1 MGWLATAFFVSYM
14 IFSPVFG
21 WLGDRMSRWLLVG
34 VGVILW
40 SLASG
45 GTGLAS
51 TYAILFATRC
61 LVGIGEAAY
70 APVAPTILSDLY
82 PVAIRGRILSWFYLA
97 IPVGSALGYVL
108 GGKVGA
114 SLGWRWAF
122 YVVVIPGILL
132 GLWSFFMRDP
142 RHGAASGKVEA
153 KPRVRVADYLAL
165 LRIRSYV
172 LDCLGMTAMTFAIGG
187 MGFWMPTYIWEFRM
201 HKAGDLGQINL
212 IFGGITVVAGFAATL
227 AGGMAGDALRKRF
240 PGSYFL
246 VSAAG
251 LLAGFPMLLAMM
263 FTPFPYAWG
272 FVFAAVFC
280 LFFNTGPS
288 NTILANVTHPSIR
301 ATAFALNILVIHA
314 LGDVISPPIIGWVS
328 DRWNMQ
334 VAFGVVGFMFL
345 VGGAF
350 WLWGARYLEGDTRA
364 VEDVTP
370 RRGFEVLPATPNNQ

>member
-1 MGWLATAFFVSYM
+1 
-14 IFSPVFG
+14 
-21 WLGDRMSRWLLVG
+21 
-34 VGVILW
+34 
-40 SLASG
+40 
-45 GTGLAS
+45 
-51 TYAILFATRC
+51 
-61 LVGIGEAAY
+61 
-70 APVAPTILSDLY
+70 
-82 PVAIRGRILSWFYLA
+82 
-97 IPVGSALGYVL
+97 
-108 GGKVGA
+108 
-114 SLGWRWAF
+114 
-122 YVVVIPGILL
+122 
-132 GLWSFFMRDP
+132 
-142 RHGAASGKVEA
+142 
-153 KPRVRVADYLAL
+153 
-165 LRIRSYV
+165 
-172 LDCLGMTAMTFAIGG
+172 
-187 MGFWMPTYIWEFRM
+187 
-201 HKAGDLGQINL
+201 
-212 IFGGITVVAGFAATL
+212 
-227 AGGMAGDALRKRF
+227 MAGDALRKRF

-350 WLWGARYLEGDTRA
+350 WLWGARYLERDTAA
-364 VEDVTP
+364 VEAMT
-370 RRGFEVLPATPNNQ
+370 AAQA